1 MLFGKKGRRII
12 IFYSEERLFGEAVP
26 MSKNSHRNI
35 HNADIFPKRNVSTY
49 FGIKGGFLDMHTMK
63 YRIFGAVWKSVDG
76 RKYILGYWFRE
87 KESEILC
94 AINDAGFTDLMKAHK
109 NEINEIYQSIR
120 MEQDKENWS
129 KRSRLHFLSFMKKPW
144 KDLKKGW
151 YVIKSSSHFPC
162 ILTCIQKKRY
172 SVWIEHIQVC
182 ENKNDAIKFI
192 NLINTEH
199 NIQLTAKDL
208 ESSIKVKR

>member
-1 MLFGKKGRRII
+1 LIKKKRTINFLFGG
-12 IFYSEERLFGEAVP
+12 ETFGEAVP
-26 MSKNSHRNI
+26 MSNNSHGNI
-35 HNADIFPKRNVSTY
+35 HNADVFSKRNVSTY
-49 FGIKGGFLDMHTMK
+49 FGIKDGFLDMHTMK

-76 RKYILGYWFRE
+76 RKYILGYWFRD
-87 KESEILC
+87 KESEILW
-94 AINDAGFTDLMKAHK
+94 AIKDAGFTDLLKSQK

-144 KDLKKGW
+144 KDLKEGW
-151 YVIKSSSHFPC
+151 YVIKSSSYFPC

-172 SVWIEHIQVC
+172 SVWIENIQVC

-208 ESSIKVKR
+208 ERAIKAKH